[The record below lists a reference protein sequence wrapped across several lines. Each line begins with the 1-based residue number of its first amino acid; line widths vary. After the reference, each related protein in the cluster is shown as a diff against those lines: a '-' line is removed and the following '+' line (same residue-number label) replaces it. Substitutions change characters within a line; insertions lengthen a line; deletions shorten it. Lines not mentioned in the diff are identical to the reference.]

1 MISWANFSQKYTLG
15 SSTYSLSNFKKK
27 LRKKG
32 QVDTNLWLQ
41 RVMTKILGVCG
52 ITLKALN
59 KFSL

>member
-1 MISWANFSQKYTLG
+1 MIPWANFSQKYTLG
-15 SSTYSLSNFKKK
+15 SFTYFTYSLFNFKKK

-52 ITLKALN
+52 ITLKTQ
-59 KFSL
+59 